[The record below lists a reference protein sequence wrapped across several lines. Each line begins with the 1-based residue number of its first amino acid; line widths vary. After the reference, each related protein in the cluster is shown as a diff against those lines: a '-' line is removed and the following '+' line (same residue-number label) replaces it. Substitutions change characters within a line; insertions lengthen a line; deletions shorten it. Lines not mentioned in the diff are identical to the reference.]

1 MGLVFSGTSCNLEAT
16 RVKEA
21 DGADDSSSCVIAVH
35 SAAEWSQNWQSHIQS
50 NKLMVIDF
58 TASWCGPC
66 RTMEPAFKAMSSQF
80 SDVVFL
86 KIDVDEL
93 RKVAQQWKVEAMPT
107 FVLVKR
113 GQEVDRVVGAN
124 KDELKKKIQLH
135 LTK

>member
-1 MGLVFSGTSCNLEAT
+1 MGLVFSGASCNPAAS
-16 RVKEA
+16 RVEEA
-21 DGADDSSSCVIAVH
+21 DGADSSSTVIAVH

-58 TASWCGPC
+58 TAAWCGPC
-66 RTMEPAFKAMSSQF
+66 RAMEPAFKAMSSQF
-80 SDVVFL
+80 SDAVFI

-113 GQEVDRVVGAN
+113 GREVDRVVGAN

-135 LTK
+135 LTN